1 MGAGKTTFGVELAHR
16 LGREFVDLDR
26 ELESTLHETIP
37 EIFARRGELEFRVLE
52 QETAGLRGAGEALR
66 VLQID
71 GDLAWQC
78 YAAALLAD
86 DLSGDEPESGSGT

>member
-1 MGAGKTTFGVELAHR
+1 MGHRRPLTGHAPPPRSVCQQVRLAHAHP
-16 LGREFVDLDR
+16 REQLAAGLA
-26 ELESTLHETIP
+26 E
-37 EIFARRGELEFRVLE
+37 LE